1 MKKPTLKKSDIKRRP
16 RRAHLSL
23 SLSSLSFCAVIT
35 THNTEEEEMSFF
47 GNDSGGDG
55 EHHHHHHH
63 NLHGSYGAI
72 PGKKDEDVGFDD
84 EADDASGV
92 KETQRF
98 AFFRG
103 RKSKVVLGAIAT
115 GLAVVGCAS
124 AYYSSSSSYS
134 SSPFLSSSS
143 SSSSSSS
150 PFDIVGE
157 AAERMKKQYERSNSL
172 ERMVLESLSSSLA
185 PLSSSAHVS
194 KWHRWSGEKI
204 DDDYGINI
212 LYVKTIKTG
221 STTTA
226 GVFRRIASRH
236 GINGAFTGHDED
248 GTTEIDDKNEPYLY
262 ADHMMFKQSE
272 PTLGKLDHPTF
283 LLTGVREPVS
293 RMISE
298 FQYVMDPSE
307 SHSKDYEVP
316 SELLPMPV
324 TAEEW
329 KSRLVTFLN
338 MQTSMNKQYDYIGSQ
353 KARDNEWSPAGIV
366 NLYDHV
372 VVLERFDESMV
383 VLKNLLGLSNA
394 DLLYLR
400 SKSNDYKW
408 GGGSEDEMKQIVA
421 DYMQGS
427 KDYDLVSAANVRL
440 DEQISNIPD
449 FDEQLR
455 AYQDLLAGAMEHC
468 EQYVMVGNDPTPNS
482 DAHQCLYE
490 DQGCGDACLSQ
501 YADSFR

>member
-1 MKKPTLKKSDIKRRP
+1 MT
-16 RRAHLSL
+16 
-23 SLSSLSFCAVIT
+23 
-35 THNTEEEEMSFF
+35 FF
-47 GNDSGGDG
+47 GDNSGGG
-55 EHHHHHHH
+55 GNHHHHHHH
-63 NLHGSYGAI
+63 LHGSYGAI
-72 PGKKDEDVGFDD
+72 SGKKEEDVGFDD
-84 EADDASGV
+84 EVDASVV

-103 RKSKVVLGAIAT
+103 RTSKLVLGAIAT

-124 AYYSSSSSYS
+124 AYYSSSSSSYS

-143 SSSSSSS
+143 SSSS
-150 PFDIVGE
+150 PFDISGE
-157 AAERMKKQYERSNSL
+157 AAERIKKQYERSNSL

-185 PLSSSAHVS
+185 PLSSSANVS
-194 KWHRWSGEKI
+194 KWRRWSGEKI

-221 STTTA
+221 STTTS
-226 GVFRRIASRH
+226 GVCRRIASIH
-236 GINGAFTGHDED
+236 GINGALTGRDED
-248 GTTEIDDKNEPYLY
+248 GITEIDDKNEPYLY

-298 FQYVMDPSE
+298 FQYVMDPSC

-338 MQTSMNKQYDYIGSQ
+338 MQPSSNRQYDYIGSH
-353 KARDNEWSPAGIV
+353 KARDNEWSPAGV
-366 NLYDHV
+366 VKLYDLV

-400 SKSNDYKW
+400 SKSNEYNW

-421 DYMQGS
+421 DSMIGS
-427 KDYDLVSAANVRL
+427 KDYGLVSAANVRL

-455 AYQDLLAGAMEHC
+455 AYQDLLAGATERC
-468 EQYVMVGNDPTPNS
+468 EQYAASCEDPNPNS
-482 DAHQCLYE
+482 AAHQCLYE
-490 DQGCGDACLSQ
+490 DQGCGNACLSQ
-501 YADSFR
+501 YADTFQ

>member
-1 MKKPTLKKSDIKRRP
+1 
-16 RRAHLSL
+16 
-23 SLSSLSFCAVIT
+23 
-35 THNTEEEEMSFF
+35 MSFF
-47 GNDSGGDG
+47 GNNNSGDG
-55 EHHHHHHH
+55 GNHHDHHHH
-63 NLHGSYGAI
+63 LHGCSYGALSSG
-72 PGKKDEDVGFDD
+72 GKKEEDFVRFDD
-84 EADDASGV
+84 EVDAASGV
-92 KETQRF
+92 KETQQRF
-98 AFFRG
+98 ASFFRG
-103 RKSKVVLGAIAT
+103 RESKVVLGAIAT

-124 AYYSSSSSYS
+124 AYYSSSSYSSYS

-150 PFDIVGE
+150 PFDIAGE
-157 AAERMKKQYERSNSL
+157 AAERIKKQYERSNSL

-194 KWHRWSGEKI
+194 KWRRWSGEKI
-204 DDDYGINI
+204 DDAYGINI

-221 STTTA
+221 STTLA
-226 GVFRRIASRH
+226 GVCRRIASGY
-236 GINGAFTGHDED
+236 GINGAFTGRDED
-248 GTTEIDDKNEPYLY
+248 GITEIDDKNEPYVY

-307 SHSKDYEVP
+307 SHSKDYKVP
-316 SELLPMPV
+316 RELTPMPV

-338 MQTSMNKQYDYIGSQ
+338 MQPSSDRQYDYIGSQ
-353 KARDNEWSPAGIV
+353 KACDNKWSPAGVV

-372 VVLERFDESMV
+372 VVLERFNESMV

-400 SKSNDYKW
+400 SKSNEYKW

-421 DYMQGS
+421 EFMKGS

-449 FDEQLR
+449 FDEQLEE
-455 AYQDLLAGAMEHC
+455 YQDLLAGATERC
-468 EQYVMVGNDPTPNS
+468 EQYAMGGNDPTPNS
-482 DAHQCLYE
+482 VAHQCLYE
-490 DQGCGDACLSQ
+490 DQGCGDACLSE
-501 YADSFR
+501 YAAAFR